1 MKKGRVRRA
10 VRKRVVC
17 QKKKSWNIYSEKKN
31 NDPVA
36 MFPSYTTVYL
46 LATTK
51 KWNYITKVKEYG
63 SLVSRKIG

>member
-46 LATTK
+46 LPTSK
-51 KWNYITKVKEYG
+51 K
-63 SLVSRKIG
+63 